1 MIREWGQ
8 LKNIMST
15 IENKYSSHPLRKWFI
30 KQSLDHP
37 IRSIIVSLIATIS
50 VGSGVL
56 SFMIDDDMMKLLP
69 ADLDSKIAW
78 DEIQDEFGSTEL
90 IYIAFGEKGKSVFN
104 SKTFADMWDLS
115 KTLESTDQI
124 EEVFSLVNT
133 NRIDNVDDFM
143 EVDDL
148 QTKRDLTQAEIDD
161 IQNYLLK
168 NPSLKKRFISENDE
182 YFVITAQPYSNEQ
195 FDVFSKIVVDK
206 SDEILDGYEIHYGGN
221 AYISGIMP
229 GLIRDDA
236 FSLMRFGMLIM
247 IFTLLLNLRSIAGVA
262 MVLMVIVLSLFAMIG
277 AMGWIYYFT
286 GSNKFLFTLAN
297 TSMPIILLTIANS
310 DGVHIV
316 SKFFREMRSKKD
328 TRKAVAST
336 MDSLLVPIFVT
347 SVTTISA
354 FLIMTTSPIQ
364 PLIGYGISMSIGIT
378 WAWFLSSLLLPAVI
392 SLKKWNPEDTAFT
405 KPSFFEKLVDKLG
418 SAVLNHPKRVFGT
431 GITIVIIGLFGVT
444 KVTVDVNMRNFFKPG
459 TEIRDSMDFMDNE
472 MNGTVD
478 IRVRVEGDIKDPQTL
493 SSMDELQSFMVKD
506 EQVSTSFSIA
516 DVVKQMHRTVM
527 NDDLRYE
534 TIPENRGKVNNL
546 FTMYSMSGDP
556 DDFEALVDYEYKIG
570 LITAFADVMS
580 TEQIFSYT
588 NKLNEHIDK
597 NFNDDSKIDVTGMI
611 VVFRDLV
618 ILIVQSS
625 FISIFASLLVIGIL
639 ASLFFKRALWGLL
652 AVVPLTSAVIIN
664 FGFMGFFGIE
674 LSHVTAILSSIIIGV
689 GVDFAIHY
697 ISQYRRLSR
706 TISSK
711 TVSKEVV
718 EDVGYPI
725 VLDAASNMGF
735 GALVFST
742 FVPIQYIGGLMVFAM
757 LSTSLGTLTILSA
770 LTELMKN
777 RLIKGEIS

>member
-1 MIREWGQ
+1 
-8 LKNIMST
+8 MST

-115 KTLESTDQI
+115 KTLEATDQI

-182 YFVITAQPYSNEQ
+182 YFVITAQPYTNEE

-206 SDEILDGYEIHYGGN
+206 SDKILEGYEIHYGGN

-588 NKLNEHIDK
+588 NKLNEHINK

-618 ILIVQSS
+618 ILIVRSS
-625 FISIFASLLVIGIL
+625 FVSIFASLLVIGIL

>member
-1 MIREWGQ
+1 
-8 LKNIMST
+8 MST

>member
-1 MIREWGQ
+1 
-8 LKNIMST
+8 MST

-133 NRIDNVDDFM
+133 NRIDNIDDFM

-148 QTKRDLTQAEIDD
+148 QTKRDLTQAEVDD

-182 YFVITAQPYSNEQ
+182 YFVITAQPYTNEE

-206 SDEILDGYEIHYGGN
+206 SDEILEGYEIHYGGN

-556 DDFEALVDYEYKIG
+556 DDFESLVDYEYKIG

-625 FISIFASLLVIGIL
+625 FVSIFASLLVIGIL

>member
-1 MIREWGQ
+1 
-8 LKNIMST
+8 MST

-148 QTKRDLTQAEIDD
+148 QTKRDLTQAEVDD

-392 SLKKWNPEDTAFT
+392 SLKTWNPEDTAFT

-618 ILIVQSS
+618 ILIVRSS
-625 FISIFASLLVIGIL
+625 FVSIFASLLVIGIL